1 MALLNE
7 IPTRN
12 AVPDVRDVVLEH
24 FFKKFPLAM
33 YLHFFPIWGNG
44 DKVRKRGVPFNAGN
58 TRTIGNDYPV
68 NNKRNPD
75 FENIDLKIYGD
86 PVATD
91 IANDR
96 RSGDMAGDEYA
107 QNQRMEDVLDFVDD
121 LALWLMDGVINHS
134 TVIDS
139 EQFNGMK
146 SWAATLGRNRIA
158 NGLPNGLEVLSGNAN
173 AAAESHDIFLREIDF
188 CLNETG
194 ADVIIGNST
203 FSAWLKQIGRGY
215 VTTTRIPDIFGNDHE
230 VTSYHGIPIIPA
242 GKRLSGPAVIGN
254 NETVG
259 TSTDCTSLYFPK
271 FGTRRD
277 VTAATSTGLDVVDNG
292 RQGTAYETLVELDVD
307 LVVTNP
313 NSLMRLS
320 GLRFR

>member
-44 DKVRKRGVPFNAGN
+44 DKVRKRGMPFDAGK
-58 TRTIGNDYPV
+58 TRTIGNNYPAT
-68 NNKRNPD
+68 NKRNPN

-86 PVATD
+86 PVETD

-107 QNQRMEDVLDFVDD
+107 QNQRMEDVLDFTDD

-134 TVIDS
+134 VAVDP
-139 EQFNGMK
+139 EQFNGLK
-146 SWAATLGRNRIA
+146 SWAATLGRNRVA
-158 NGLPNGLEVLSGNAN
+158 NGLPNGLEILSGNGAT
-173 AAAESHDIFLREIDF
+173 AAESHDIFLREIDY
-188 CLNETG
+188 CLEETQ

-203 FSAWLKQIGRGY
+203 FSAYLKQLGRGY
-215 VTTTRIPDIFGNDHE
+215 VTTTRIPDIFGNDHT
-230 VTSYHGIPIIPA
+230 VTAYHGIPVINA
-242 GKRLSGPAVIGN
+242 GKRLSGGSVVGN
-254 NETVG
+254 AETVG

-271 FGTRRD
+271 FGTRKD

-292 RQGTAYETLVELDVD
+292 RVGVAYQTVVELDVD
-307 LVVTNP
+307 LVVADP
-313 NSLMRLS
+313 KALMRLS